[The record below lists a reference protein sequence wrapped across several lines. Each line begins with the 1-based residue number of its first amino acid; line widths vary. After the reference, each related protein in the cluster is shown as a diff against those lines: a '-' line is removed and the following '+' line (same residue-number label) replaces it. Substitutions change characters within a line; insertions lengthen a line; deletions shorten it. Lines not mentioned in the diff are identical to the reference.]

1 MGSAAFLGPH
11 AVFIV
16 GSYAVTTIVVVVLVL
31 WVWLDGRRQARLLA
45 DLEARGV
52 RRRSAEAPTATAPGA
67 AAAVKEPAA

>member
-1 MGSAAFLGPH
+1 MDSATFLGPH

-16 GSYAVTTIVVVVLVL
+16 TSYAVTTIVVVALVL

-52 RRRSAEAPTATAPGA
+52 RRRSAEAPTTAPA
-67 AAAVKEPAA
+67 TSTPVKEPAA